1 MLPYQNAMVE
11 NYLQVCNK
19 NGILSKNEDHKPG
32 FCTFISILSFLQEA
46 KQRFEKTLETKEK
59 CRQEK
64 IEEAEKRQREI
75 YLNGGYV
82 DCCNPGIQILR

>member
-1 MLPYQNAMVE
+1 MEFLRMRTTHLDFTLLSAF
-11 NYLQVCNK
+11 YL
-19 NGILSKNEDHKPG
+19 LS
-32 FCTFISILSFLQEA
+32 QEA

-82 DCCNPGIQILR
+82 DCCNPGI

>member
-1 MLPYQNAMVE
+1 MWTTHLDFIPSLAAF
-11 NYLQVCNK
+11 YL
-19 NGILSKNEDHKPG
+19 L
-32 FCTFISILSFLQEA
+32 LQEA

-82 DCCNPGIQILR
+82 DCCNPGI